1 MTDNFKIYGAVEAP
15 YTQVPKALIKDT
27 SISCEARVILEFLID
42 LTGNFSVNEHG
53 LSTILGITE
62 YRVKRAVI
70 ELEAA
75 GYIRRRRYRIM
86 NGAKFG
92 GWFWDISA
100 YPIFKSDLQRVDN
113 QLVENQMS
121 EIQPVEN
128 RFEIQPVE
136 NQLSENQLVE
146 NQPYIEDRKDTR
158 PTDIRLKEEK
168 TEVEET
174 EGREPTLE
182 LTPLYQAEEP
192 IISSAELNINQAFNR
207 FCEVYPSFR
216 LDNEKKMRAAF
227 FAIPDIDKI
236 CWQIVNSVEWYL
248 KSGKWDNWQTGQK
261 NVSCP
266 GAVRFL
272 KERRWEAY
280 LKSGATMT
288 VKDRLDA
295 LLPDEDDNY
304 EIN

>member
-100 YPIFKSDLQRVDN
+100 YPIFKSDLQR
-113 QLVENQMS
+113 VENQMS

-236 CWQIVNSVEWYL
+236 CWQIVDSIGWYIEKGVWTDKKTQL
-248 KSGKWDNWQTGQK
+248 KTAYA
-261 NVSCP
+261 P
-266 GAVRFL
+266 GAVKFL
-272 KERRWEAY
+272 KNGDWKEY
-280 LKSGATMT
+280 LKSGATMST
-288 VKDRLDA
+288 RDRVLA
-295 LLPDEDDNY
+295 VLAKENGN
-304 EIN
+304 EVI